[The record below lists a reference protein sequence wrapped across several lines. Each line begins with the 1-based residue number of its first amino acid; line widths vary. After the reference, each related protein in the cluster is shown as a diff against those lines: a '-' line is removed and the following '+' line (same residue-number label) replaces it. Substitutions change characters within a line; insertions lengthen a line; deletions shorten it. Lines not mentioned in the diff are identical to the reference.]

1 MNVREG
7 PMTREQMTNGSGV
20 VALVALG
27 SNLSWGEVLPTK
39 VLAGATER
47 LITLGGVERC
57 SGIWRTDAWPDPTRP
72 AYLNLCVRLRTH
84 VGPHALLE
92 DLLAIEAEFGRVRGK
107 ANADRTLDLD
117 LIDYDGQVLESCGS
131 ESQASGGHTL
141 VLPHPRMHERAF
153 VLLPLRDVAP
163 TWRHPASGRS
173 VDELLSA
180 LAPEAKAGAARVL
193 A

>member
-1 MNVREG
+1 
-7 PMTREQMTNGSGV
+7 MTREQKTNGSGV

-27 SNLSWGEVLPTK
+27 SNLSWGAVLPAQ
-39 VLAGATER
+39 VLAGATQR
-47 LITLGGVERC
+47 LTTLGEVEGR

-72 AYLNLCVRLRTH
+72 AYLNLCVRFRTH
-84 VGPHALLE
+84 IGPQALLE
-92 DLLAIEAEFGRVRGK
+92 DLLAIEAEFGRVRGA

-117 LIDYDGQVLESCGS
+117 LIDYGGQILESPAS
-131 ESQASGGHTL
+131 EGHVPGGHAL

-173 VDELLSA
+173 VNELLGA
-180 LAPEAKAGAARVL
+180 LPAGAKAGAARVL